1 MVLLLAH
8 DRSSLNLAHPGTA
21 DGGCRKGMSAVER
34 QPVARAV
41 LRAAEATQQFILGFL
56 ALVHAVTE
64 LVRVQADPRVSAVV
78 ETRTREAVTAVLVL
92 ASRAVVD
99 TVTAE
104 EDGQAV
110 TAFWSRKR

>member
-64 LVRVQADPRVSAVV
+64 LVRVQADPRVSASL
-78 ETRTREAVTAVLVL
+78 TARPNRL
-92 ASRAVVD
+92 
-99 TVTAE
+99 TQK
-104 EDGQAV
+104 EDAGV
-110 TAFWSRKR
+110 CIYLSLIHI